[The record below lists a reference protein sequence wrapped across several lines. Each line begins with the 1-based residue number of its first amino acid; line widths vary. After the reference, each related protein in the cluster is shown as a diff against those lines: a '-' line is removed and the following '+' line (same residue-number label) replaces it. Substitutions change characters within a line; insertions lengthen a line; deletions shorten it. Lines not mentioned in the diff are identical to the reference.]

1 MIIRKPATA
10 PVQQPCTN
18 VAGLEALSL
27 VRQVGRYQDLPGALD
42 YAAWLVE
49 TEHSDAPAGHW
60 SPALSPP
67 HCNPVLCFA
76 AGPERE
82 QDRPMQELES
92 QLARLEIIARR
103 LEPDAGQRKTH
114 NEQALDYANAF
125 LEMLPTLKTFRPGA
139 SGDLLNAMP
148 VSEQPY
154 SMEQVLQALAA
165 DVDTPGINPASGGH
179 LGYIPGGGQYYAALG
194 DYLSDVFNRYAGVS
208 YASPG
213 AVRLEKS
220 LLRWMADMVGYPA
233 GAAGDLTSGGSMA
246 NLMGVVAA
254 RDAAELT
261 GSQLV
266 NSPIYLTAQTHH
278 CVDKAI
284 RIAGLGECPRRLISM
299 DAGFRMDT
307 EALAATIQKD
317 KTSGY
322 KPWLIVASAGTT
334 DTGSVDPLAEIAD
347 IAAFH
352 GIWFHVDAAYG
363 GFFMLSEIARG
374 ALDGIQHSDSV
385 VIDPHKGLFLPYG
398 SGAILVRDGAALHKA
413 HYYDAN
419 YMQDARADQQDLS
432 PADLSPELS
441 RPFRGLRMWLPLMLC
456 GLAPFRA
463 ALDEKLLLARYFHR
477 KLSALPGWEV
487 GPEPELSVVTYR
499 YLPGSGDADEFN
511 RKLLKAIHDD
521 GRVFVSSTV
530 IDGKFVLRLAVLH
543 FRTHR
548 EQVDLLL
555 ELLAHHAARLSAN

>member
-1 MIIRKPATA
+1 MR
-10 PVQQPCTN
+10 
-18 VAGLEALSL
+18 
-27 VRQVGRYQDLPGALD
+27 
-42 YAAWLVE
+42 
-49 TEHSDAPAGHW
+49 
-60 SPALSPP
+60 
-67 HCNPVLCFA
+67 
-76 AGPERE
+76 
-82 QDRPMQELES
+82 ELE
-92 QLARLEIIARR
+92 QELARLETVARR
-103 LEPDAGQRKTH
+103 LEPETGSRRHH
-114 NEQALDYANAF
+114 NQQVLDYADDF
-125 LEMLPTLKTFRPGA
+125 LETLPGLKTFRSMPCGA
-139 SGDLLNAMP
+139 LLAAMP
-148 VSEQPY
+148 VTEQPY
-154 SMEQVLQALAA
+154 SMEQVLQALAR

-194 DYLSDVFNRYAGVS
+194 DYLADVFNRYAGVA

-213 AVRLEKS
+213 AVQLEKS

-233 GAAGDLTSGGSMA
+233 VAAGDLTSGGSMA

-254 RDAAELT
+254 REAAELK
-261 GSQLV
+261 GSQLER
-266 NSPIYLTAQTHH
+266 SPIYLTAQTHH
-278 CVDKAI
+278 CVDKAL
-284 RIAGLGECPRRLISM
+284 RIAGLGECPRRMISM

-307 EALAATIQKD
+307 GALAASIQND
-317 KTSGY
+317 RNAGL
-322 KPWLIVASAGTT
+322 KPWLIVGSAGTT

-352 GIWFHVDAAYG
+352 GIWFHLDAAYG
-363 GFFMLSEIARG
+363 GFFMLSDHAKNV
-374 ALDGIQHSDSV
+374 LKGIEQSDSV

-419 YMQDARADQQDLS
+419 YMQDARADEQDLS

-463 ALDEKLLLARYFHR
+463 ALDEKLLLARYFH
-477 KLSALPGWEV
+477 KTLSALPGWEV

-499 YLPGSGDADEFN
+499 HLPHSGDPNEFN
-511 RKLLKAIHDD
+511 RKLVQAIHDD

-530 IDGKFVLRLAVLH
+530 INGRFMLRLAVLH

-555 ELLAHHAARLSAN
+555 ELLAQQAARLSGS

>member
-1 MIIRKPATA
+1 M
-10 PVQQPCTN
+10 
-18 VAGLEALSL
+18 
-27 VRQVGRYQDLPGALD
+27 QDL
-42 YAAWLVE
+42 E
-49 TEHSDAPAGHW
+49 
-60 SPALSPP
+60 
-67 HCNPVLCFA
+67 
-76 AGPERE
+76 
-82 QDRPMQELES
+82 QELT
-92 QLARLEIIARR
+92 RLEPIARR
-103 LEPDAGQRKTH
+103 LEPDAAQRDRD
-114 NEQALDYANAF
+114 NQRVLEYANDF
-125 LEMLPTLKTFRPGA
+125 LQKLPGLKTFEPGGG
-139 SGDLLNAMP
+139 SGLLGNMP

-154 SMEQVLQALAA
+154 AMEQVLAALAG
-165 DVDTPGINPASGGH
+165 DVDHDGINPASGGH

-194 DYLSDVFNRYAGVS
+194 DYLADVFNRYAGVA

-213 AVRLEKS
+213 AVQLEKS
-220 LLRWMADMVGYPA
+220 LIRWMGDLVGYPA
-233 GAAGDLTSGGSMA
+233 GAAGDLTSGGSIA

-254 RDAAELT
+254 RDAAELK
-261 GSQLV
+261 GSQLE
-266 NSPIYLTAQTHH
+266 NSPIYLTAQVHH

-284 RIAGLGECPRRLISM
+284 RIAGLGECPRRIIPM
-299 DAGFRMDT
+299 DAGYSMDI

-317 KTSGY
+317 KTAGY

-398 SGAILVRDGAALHKA
+398 SGAILVRDGTALHKA

-419 YMQDARADQQDLS
+419 YMQDARTDEQDLS

-499 YLPGSGDADEFN
+499 YLPASGDADELN
-511 RKLLKAIHDD
+511 RKLVKAIHED

-555 ELLAHHAARLSAN
+555 ELLTHHASRLSES

>member
-1 MIIRKPATA
+1 
-10 PVQQPCTN
+10 
-18 VAGLEALSL
+18 
-27 VRQVGRYQDLPGALD
+27 
-42 YAAWLVE
+42 
-49 TEHSDAPAGHW
+49 
-60 SPALSPP
+60 
-67 HCNPVLCFA
+67 
-76 AGPERE
+76 
-82 QDRPMQELES
+82 MQELES
-92 QLARLEIIARR
+92 QLAGLELIARQ
-103 LEPDAGQRKTH
+103 LEPDAGLRKKY
-114 NEQALDYANAF
+114 NEQVLDYANAF
-125 LEMLPTLKTFRPGA
+125 LETLPGLKTFRPGV
-139 SGDLLNAMP
+139 GGELLNAMP
-148 VSEQPY
+148 VTEQPY
-154 SMEQVLQALAA
+154 AMEQVLQTLAT

-194 DYLSDVFNRYAGVS
+194 DYLADVFNRYSGVA

-213 AVRLEKS
+213 AVQLEKS

-254 RDAAELT
+254 REAAELK
-261 GSQLV
+261 GRQLE

-284 RIAGLGECPRRLISM
+284 RIAGLGECPRRMIPM

-317 KTSGY
+317 RNAGL
-322 KPWLIVASAGTT
+322 KPWLIVGSAGTT

-363 GFFMLSEIARG
+363 GFFMLSEHSKD
-374 ALDGIQHSDSV
+374 ALKGIEQSDSV

-419 YMQDARADQQDLS
+419 YMQDARADEQDLS

-499 YLPGSGDADEFN
+499 YLPRSGDPDEFN
-511 RKLLKAIHDD
+511 RKIVQAIHDD

-530 IDGKFVLRLAVLH
+530 INGHFVLRLAVLH

-555 ELLAHHAARLSAN
+555 ELLEYHSKRLSGS

>member
-1 MIIRKPATA
+1 
-10 PVQQPCTN
+10 
-18 VAGLEALSL
+18 
-27 VRQVGRYQDLPGALD
+27 
-42 YAAWLVE
+42 
-49 TEHSDAPAGHW
+49 
-60 SPALSPP
+60 
-67 HCNPVLCFA
+67 
-76 AGPERE
+76 
-82 QDRPMQELES
+82 MQELES
-92 QLARLEIIARR
+92 QLARLEVVARQ
-103 LEPDAGQRKTH
+103 LEPNAGLRQRH
-114 NEQALDYANAF
+114 NKQVLDYANHF
-125 LEMLPTLKTFRPGA
+125 LETLPTLKTFQPA
-139 SGDLLNAMP
+139 SCGELLQAMP
-148 VSEQPY
+148 VGEQPY
-154 SMEQVLQALAA
+154 SMEQVLHTLAR

-194 DYLSDVFNRYAGVS
+194 DYLADVFNRYAGVS

-213 AVRLEKS
+213 AVKLEKS
-220 LLRWMADMVGYPA
+220 LLRWMADMVGYPTS
-233 GAAGDLTSGGSMA
+233 AAGDLTSGGSMA

-254 RDAAELT
+254 RDAAGLT
-261 GSQLV
+261 GRQLV
-266 NSPIYLTAQTHH
+266 NGPIYLTAQTHH

-284 RIAGLGECPRRLISM
+284 RIAGLAECPRRIIPM

-307 EALAATIQKD
+307 EALAATIQND
-317 KTSGY
+317 RNAGL
-322 KPWLIVASAGTT
+322 KPWLIVGSAGTT

-363 GFFMLSEIARG
+363 GFFMLSENARSV
-374 ALDGIQHSDSV
+374 LNGIQHSDSV

-413 HYYDAN
+413 HFYDAN
-419 YMQDARADQQDLS
+419 YMQDARSGEQDLS

-499 YLPGSGDADEFN
+499 YLPHSGDPDEFN
-511 RKLLKAIHDD
+511 RKLVQAIHDD

-530 IDGKFVLRLAVLH
+530 INGNFVLRLAVLH

-555 ELLAHHAARLSAN
+555 ELLAHHAARLAAG